1 MKKMALLLVLIAL
14 LLAWSCGS
22 KSEDKTAAKEETEV
36 VQKRLINNQDEFN
49 QALEELG
56 ITVFPGA
63 EFVRLEAKAPA
74 NAVDQT
80 KMTTFT
86 GIYNLSGT
94 DYSKN
99 FNDCIGYYK
108 IFYYDNW
115 KTALWR
121 DTSIRGSG
129 ILNYHPGFGDF
140 NTVSFVVKD
149 YDQVKENQPQEMHI
163 TLFVR

>member
-1 MKKMALLLVLIAL
+1 MKKVVLLPVLFALI
-14 LLAWSCGS
+14 LAWSCGS
-22 KSEDKTAAKEETEV
+22 KSEDKTAAKKETEV
-36 VQKRLINNQDEFN
+36 VQKRSINNQQEFTL
-49 QALEELG
+49 ALEELG

-63 EFVRLEAKAPA
+63 EFVRFEAKAPA

-108 IFYYDNW
+108 KLYNENW
-115 KTALWR
+115 KTAGWSDR
-121 DTSIRGSG
+121 SIRGTG
-129 ILNYHPGFGDF
+129 ILNYHPGSGDF
-140 NTVSFVVKD
+140 RTVSFVVKD
-149 YDQVKENQPQEMHI
+149 YDQVKENEPQEMHI